1 MRIKQIL
8 ITVML
13 MTVAMGMNA
22 QRATDKL
29 DRGLVAM
36 KVSGGVYVNWRIPAE
51 EYYDVT
57 YNVYRDG
64 VKLNDAP
71 LSVSNFKDAS
81 GTLVNKY
88 SVSAVVRGTEQAQCA
103 PVSVWA
109 SSYKEIKL
117 VHKDITSTLVPNDAC
132 CADVDGDGELEI
144 LMKFDNARSEEH
156 TSELQSQR

>member
-88 SVSAVVRGTEQAQCA
+88 SVSAVVRGREQHDCL
-103 PVSVWA
+103 PV
-109 SSYKEIKL
+109 
-117 VHKDITSTLVPNDAC
+117 
-132 CADVDGDGELEI
+132 
-144 LMKFDNARSEEH
+144 
-156 TSELQSQR
+156 

>member
-1 MRIKQIL
+1 MKKL
-8 ITVML
+8 L
-13 MTVAMGMNA
+13 LSLLLVAFSVSVNA

-71 LSVSNFKDAS
+71 LSVSNFKDA
-81 GTLVNKY
+81 
-88 SVSAVVRGTEQAQCA
+88 
-103 PVSVWA
+103 
-109 SSYKEIKL
+109 
-117 VHKDITSTLVPNDAC
+117 
-132 CADVDGDGELEI
+132 
-144 LMKFDNARSEEH
+144 
-156 TSELQSQR
+156 